1 MKTTKKVVLAALAAS
16 CLVTGAVGLSAC
28 GGEGGHVHTYSTTW
42 TAGETQHYYAATCGH
57 SNEKLAAADHVWGL
71 PQVTTPATETTKGS
85 QTLTCV
91 VCGKTKTESIDYAGH
106 TYSDNWT
113 VSETHHWHAA
123 TCAHTELAEDEAAH
137 TWGEWKTV
145 VAATHTNKG
154 VRIHSCT
161 VCNYA
166 ETDETD
172 TTGEHTFEETRW
184 AADAN
189 GHYFAANCGHDEK
202 KGYTPHNWVYVAAD
216 SAKTEAEGRNDFAGY
231 HQKKCDQKSS
241 GSTCGYVLWEQHS
254 YTWETT
260 QQKTCTQD
268 GISVGTCAC
277 GFKKTITTPAGHTY
291 ASGWTSDETHHWHAV
306 ACEHTDAPLDKKAH
320 EWNDVQIIEEGGV
333 KYATKECSRC
343 HYVSKTEVTGVTA
356 FDFEAKIVNNRGSLT
371 GNKVLIEND
380 EIHIKSDT
388 VTNFD
393 FINFEPADDSAFA
406 EFKTNYKKIK
416 VYEVTEGAVKTELT
430 SSSEPALIQLD
441 WRTASGKDVVF
452 FQLKVTDGQSHKI
465 RVETEFAS
473 KEFTVIPDAAK
484 PTAKYSLDNGATWQ
498 EYSSQ
503 VSVVA
508 GQQILLT
515 CDYAN
520 YTCTGS
526 YFDMDSMDFNF
537 DGVFTEAEPVAGM
550 NKIMAV
556 TLNKTAAAYSINI
569 GGPYDLNVSLS
580 FKAEP
585 AA

>member
-1 MKTTKKVVLAALAAS
+1 MKTTKKLVLAALAAS
-16 CLVTGAVGLSAC
+16 CVVAGAMGLSAC

-42 TAGETQHYYAATCGH
+42 TAGETQPYYAATCGH

-71 PQVTTPATETTKGS
+71 PQVTSPATETTKGS
-85 QTLTCV
+85 QTVACV

-123 TCAHTELAEDEAAH
+123 TCAHTELTEDEAAH

-216 SAKTEAEGRNDFAGY
+216 NAKTEAEGRNDFAGY
-231 HQKKCDQKSS
+231 HQKKCDPKSS

-254 YTWETT
+254 YTWEIT

-277 GFKKTITTPAGHTY
+277 GFQKTSITSAGHTY

-320 EWNDVQIIEEGGV
+320 EWNDVQITEEGGV
-333 KYATKECSRC
+333 KYATKECTRC

-356 FDFEAKIVNNRGSLT
+356 FDFKIQKTGTGSSSGKPT
-371 GNKVLIEND
+371 GNAVYIENN
-380 EIHIKSDT
+380 EVHILPNT
-388 VTNFD
+388 VMNFD
-393 FINFEPADDSAFA
+393 FINFAPADDSAFA

-416 VYEVTEGAVKTELT
+416 VYEVTEGDVKTELT

-465 RVETEFAS
+465 CVETEFAS
-473 KEFTVIPDAAK
+473 KEFTVIPDA
-484 PTAKYSLDNGATWQ
+484 PSTINVKYSLDNGTTWNDYTSTIRSGVTVGQ
-498 EYSSQ
+498 T
-503 VSVVA
+503 VLFTADLA
-508 GQQILLT
+508 GYTVTPPASGGTLSENSTVTPPEGFSGVYALT
-515 CDYAN
+515 P
-520 YTCTGS
+520 
-526 YFDMDSMDFNF
+526 
-537 DGVFTEAEPVAGM
+537 TEAATVS
-550 NKIMAV
+550 I
-556 TLNKTAAAYSINI
+556 TLGDGKFASASVRVKATAAA
-569 GGPYDLNVSLS
+569 
-580 FKAEP
+580 
-585 AA
+585 